1 MQLLQ
6 WISIGA
12 STFSSLS
19 LLWIMMILQNQ
30 ESFQF
35 GSRFKINQN
44 KNYQSTLRLGHWS
57 PPFVRVPNKHT
68 KELVVS
74 I

>member
-1 MQLLQ
+1 
-6 WISIGA
+6 
-12 STFSSLS
+12 
-19 LLWIMMILQNQ
+19 MILQNQ